1 MMGIVIDRLITCSE
15 ITRTRMAIY
24 MIQINSNKGVYGLSR
39 TVILDGARTPF
50 GKFGG
55 ALSSLTASDLGGI
68 AIKEALEKA
77 NVAADAVEEV
87 IIGTVLQ
94 AGQGQIPSRQ
104 AATKAGIP
112 WNVKTETINKVCASG
127 MRSVTLA
134 DQLIRLGDEEVIVA
148 GGMESMSNAPY
159 YMPKGRFGLRMG
171 DASLVDGMIYDG
183 LSCAFHPKQ
192 VHMGIYGND
201 TASKFEISREQ
212 QDEWAV
218 RSHKKALAAIDS
230 GKFAEEIV
238 AVEIPQRKG
247 EPIRIETDEAPR
259 QGTTMETLSKLKSAF
274 SSDGSITAGN
284 APGVNDGACA
294 LVLMSEEKAN
304 QENRK
309 PLATI
314 LAHAEVGVAP
324 EDFPQTPGLVINQ
337 LLEKSG
343 KTLADID
350 LIEINEAFAA
360 VALVSNQI
368 GGLDESK
375 VNVNGGAVALGH
387 PIGASGAR
395 IILTLAYELKRRGG
409 GIGIAAICS
418 GGGQGDAVLIEVT
431 N

>member
-1 MMGIVIDRLITCSE
+1 M
-15 ITRTRMAIY
+15 
-24 MIQINSNKGVYGLSR
+24 SR

-68 AIKEALEKA
+68 AIKEALAKA
-77 NVAADAVEEV
+77 NVEADAVNEV

-192 VHMGIYGND
+192 VHMGIYGNG
-201 TASKFEISREQ
+201 TASKFEVSREQ
-212 QDEWAV
+212 QDAWAV
-218 RSHKKALAAIDS
+218 RSHEKALAAIDT

-247 EPIRIETDEAPR
+247 DPLRIETDEAPR
-259 QGTTMETLSKLKSAF
+259 AGTTLETLTKLKSAF
-274 SSDGSITAGN
+274 SSDGTITAGN

-294 LVLMSEEKAN
+294 LVLMSEEKAQ
-304 QENRK
+304 QENRQ

-324 EDFPQTPGLVINQ
+324 EDFPQTPGLVINE
-337 LLEKSG
+337 LLKKSG
-343 KTLADID
+343 KTLVDID

-368 GGLDESK
+368 SGLDESK

-409 GIGIAAICS
+409 GLGIAAICS